1 MNYQNLML
9 LASLDTKRT
18 LMHLF
23 MLTNSAQYTLMHLFF
38 FTNFAQYVR
47 RVYATVIKFPCI
59 TTLGKA
65 LFTFFPEN
73 EVHTILSSFLI
84 NFLVYFFIQKTF
96 L

>member
-23 MLTNSAQYTLMHLFF
+23 MLTNSAQYSLMHLFF

-47 RVYATVIKFPCI
+47 RVYTTAIKFPCI

-65 LFTFFPEN
+65 LFTSQKMKYT
-73 EVHTILSSFLI
+73 VHSTQYTPF
-84 NFLVYFFIQKTF
+84 
-96 L
+96 